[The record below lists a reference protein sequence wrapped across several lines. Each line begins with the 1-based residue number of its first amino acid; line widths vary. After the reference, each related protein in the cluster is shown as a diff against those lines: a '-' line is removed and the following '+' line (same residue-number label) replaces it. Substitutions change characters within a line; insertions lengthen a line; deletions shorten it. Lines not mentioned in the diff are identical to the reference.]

1 MSAAGPAILDTAP
14 GPVTGAGAS
23 RLRMPAY
30 KVQRFTLWALT
41 ASSFLA
47 FIEPSPYEI
56 MFVISALVMLAT
68 GLRVIREISLILF
81 ILLAYN
87 MGGLISL
94 MPYFDE
100 YKPVMFVAISFYLSI
115 TAIFFVMI
123 MMEDTVGRVE
133 ALERGYVIAAVFA
146 TVAAIIG
153 FFDIAGLGPMF
164 TRYEGSRATGTFKD
178 PNVLGPFLVMPAI
191 FLLHRV
197 LIGNARRPIVN
208 LLVLSFIIVG
218 LLLSFS
224 RGAWADFVGSA
235 IILIGLNFIIARR
248 HTLRVRIVTITAIGI
263 GAVIGVLAI
272 ALTFDKVSQM
282 LTTRASL
289 SQSYDS
295 GETGRFGL
303 QKRSIPLLLESP
315 NGFGPLQFSRVMGAD
330 PHNVY
335 VNGFASYG
343 WLGGLSYVALIAATV
358 FVGWRLV
365 FMRTPW
371 QAVTLPVW
379 ASFFPQIVQGFQIDT
394 DHWRHWWLMFG
405 LTWGLAAVSE
415 RWLRHQAATRA
426 AQAALA
432 SASANAR
439 P

>member
-1 MSAAGPAILDTAP
+1 LSAVDPAVFGSAP
-14 GPVTGAGAS
+14 APSAGAGTS
-23 RLRMPAY
+23 RLRIPAN
-30 KVQRFTLWALT
+30 KVQRWTLWALT

-56 MFVISALVMLAT
+56 MFVVSALVMLAT
-68 GLRVIREISLILF
+68 GLKVVREISLILAL
-81 ILLAYN
+81 LLAYN
-87 MGGLISL
+87 IGGLISL
-94 MPYFDE
+94 VPYFDE

-123 MMEDTVGRVE
+123 MMEDTVGRLE
-133 ALERGYVIAAVFA
+133 ALERGYVIAAVLA

-153 FFDIAGLGPMF
+153 FFDIAGLGPLF

-191 FLLHRV
+191 FLLHRL
-197 LIGNARRPIVN
+197 LIGNARRPVLN
-208 LLVLSFIIVG
+208 LLTLSFIIVG

-224 RGAWADFVGSA
+224 RGAWADFAGSA
-235 IILIGLNFIIARR
+235 ILLIGLNFLIARR
-248 HTLRVRIVTITAIGI
+248 HTLRVRIVTITALGI

-272 ALTFDKVSQM
+272 ALTFDKVASM

-289 SQSYDS
+289 VQSYDS

-343 WLGGLSYVALIAATV
+343 WLGGLAYVALIVSTV
-358 FVGWRLV
+358 VVGWRLV

-379 ASFFPQIVQGFQIDT
+379 ASFFPQIVQGVQIDT

-405 LTWGLAAVSE
+405 LTWGLAAVSG
-415 RWLRHQAATRA
+415 RWLRQQAAARQS
-426 AQAALA
+426 QAALDSA
-432 SASANAR
+432 SASAR

>member
-1 MSAAGPAILDTAP
+1 MSAAGPALFDATP
-14 GPVTGAGAS
+14 GPVTGAGVS
-23 RLRMPAY
+23 RLRLPAH
-30 KVQRFTLWALT
+30 KVQRWTLWALT

-47 FIEPSPYEI
+47 FIEPSPYEFLFLI
-56 MFVISALVMLAT
+56 TALVMLAT
-68 GLRVIREISLILF
+68 GLRVVREISLILVL
-81 ILLAYN
+81 LLAYN
-87 MGGLISL
+87 VGGLISL

-123 MMEDTVGRVE
+123 MMEDTVGRLE
-133 ALERGYVIAAVFA
+133 ALERGYVIAAVLA
-146 TVAAIIG
+146 SIAAVIG
-153 FFDIAGLGPMF
+153 FFDIGGLGPMF

-191 FLLHRV
+191 CLLHRL
-197 LIGNARRPIVN
+197 LIGNARRPLIN
-208 LLVLSFIIVG
+208 LLTLAFIVLG

-224 RGAWADFVGSA
+224 RGAWADFAASA
-235 IILIGLNFIIARR
+235 ILLIGLNFLIARR
-248 HTLRVRIVTITAIGI
+248 HTLRVRIVAITALGI

-272 ALTFDKVSQM
+272 ALTFEKVSSM

-289 SQSYDS
+289 VQSYDS

-303 QKRSIPLLLESP
+303 QKRSIPLLLERP

-343 WLGGLSYVALIAATV
+343 WLGGLAYVALIGATIV
-358 FVGWRLV
+358 VGWRLV

-371 QAVTLPVW
+371 QAVTLPIW
-379 ASFFPQIVQGFQIDT
+379 ASFFPQIVQGFQIDS

-415 RWLRHQAATRA
+415 RWLRRQAAERA
-426 AQAALA
+426 SQSL
-432 SASANAR
+432 
-439 P
+439 